1 MTAGA
6 QTRAT
11 DALEG
16 GHVKELLF
24 SKVNET
30 VQKLGL
36 SGILLWP
43 CLALPR

>member
-1 MTAGA
+1 MMAGA

-24 SKVNET
+24 SKVRPC
-30 VQKLGL
+30 KD
-36 SGILLWP
+36 SG
-43 CLALPR
+43 